1 MAKTIKLGNSAVLDD
16 TSLQAVQTSVKVALV
31 CLDDDARRQN
41 REVLWGTLE
50 IEVENNQIEDIQLAS
65 NVTRIHSNSRVLVSA
80 LAVLK

>member
-16 TSLQAVQTSVKVALV
+16 NSLATVQASVTAALAY
-31 CLDDDARRQN
+31 LDNNANSQG

-65 NVTRIHSNSRVLVSA
+65 NVTRIHSNSRVVVSA